1 MEDFFEQIAAHMGLS
16 SQVYLDV
23 DPRPGGEPQR
33 PGPKLG
39 PHHNGALLKRNV
51 DLGRRNDDGEV
62 SLLKSDEGILEP
74 PQVGQDLSQVCFS
87 PVPHVIT
94 KWFSP

>member
-1 MEDFFEQIAAHMGLS
+1 MEGFFEQIAAHMGLS
-16 SQVYLDV
+16 SQVYLDL
-23 DPRPGGEPQR
+23 DPRPGSKPQR

-39 PHHNGALLKRNV
+39 PRHNGALPKRSM

-62 SLLKSDEGILEP
+62 SLLKSNEGIPEP
-74 PQVGQDLSQVCFS
+74 PQVGQDLSQVCFG

>member
-1 MEDFFEQIAAHMGLS
+1 MRLS

-23 DPRPGGEPQR
+23 DPRPGAKPQR

-39 PHHNGALLKRNV
+39 PHHNGALPKQSV

-62 SLLKSDEGILEP
+62 SLLKSSEGIREP
-74 PQVGQDLSQVCFS
+74 PQVGRDLSQVCFR
-87 PVPHVIT
+87 PVIT
-94 KWFSP
+94 KWLSPRGYYCLL

>member
-1 MEDFFEQIAAHMGLS
+1 MEGPFEQIAAPMGLS
-16 SQVYLDV
+16 GQVYLDI

-39 PHHNGALLKRNV
+39 PHHNGALLKRSM

-62 SLLKSDEGILEP
+62 SLLKSNEGIPEP

-87 PVPHVIT
+87 PVSQVIT